1 MVLASSAL
9 AAAALAELR
18 SLRRAVRTWV
28 FLGIGLAVAF
38 TAYGYY
44 SYLREAVA
52 FNPNAGFMSPRYT
65 SAYFTIYL
73 LWLFMAAVVFLA
85 FDGRGRD
92 VRAGIA
98 EVVDSRP
105 VSNLAVLTGRLG
117 AVVSVTVVPLL
128 AGQILIQAV
137 GYVAQ
142 ATGFDMLGPLQGVS
156 LVTFVLVDALPALV
170 LWSAFVLLLAAGLQN
185 RLAVAGISLGLLG
198 CAHVGVCARAELP
211 APGPVADDGSRHLGI
226 RLGAPVPHRRELR
239 TARVRVARRD
249 GLRARRGERVTP

>member
-1 MVLASSAL
+1 MMLLYSPL

-28 FLGIGLAVAF
+28 FLGIGMGVAF

-44 SYLREAVA
+44 SYLRDAVA

-92 VRAGIA
+92 ERQGIA

-105 VSNLAVLTGRLG
+105 VSNLALLTGRLG
-117 AVVSVTVVPLL
+117 AVVLVAVVPLL
-128 AGQILIQAV
+128 LGQILIQAV
-137 GYVAQ
+137 GTVA
-142 ATGFDMLGPLQGVS
+142 
-156 LVTFVLVDALPALV
+156 
-170 LWSAFVLLLAAGLQN
+170 
-185 RLAVAGISLGLLG
+185 
-198 CAHVGVCARAELP
+198 
-211 APGPVADDGSRHLGI
+211 
-226 RLGAPVPHRRELR
+226 
-239 TARVRVARRD
+239 
-249 GLRARRGERVTP
+249 